1 MLRDHGF
8 GAVVSSDLIRARQSA
23 DMLAAGLGLPA
34 PEVDADLR
42 ERDIGAWTGCTTAE
56 ILERWPG
63 QLEAWRDGKLT
74 APPGGESHARLVER
88 VTRAVERL
96 AGADTGTADRASA
109 LVVVTHGG
117 VIRTLERH
125 LGVEPVTAANFGG
138 RWIEREGEVLRP
150 GPRPRPPRSEGG
162 PLGRQ
167 PAVSVGLVH
176 ARRRHHPH
184 LLAPRRL
191 SRLGA
196 RLRPHARAGA
206 PRGPPPRPPLLGA
219 GGALSPQR
227 AGPWLPAGQG
237 DRGDRLSLPYRGWGA
252 ALAAARHA
260 ASCSPSSLL
269 GGP

>member
-1 MLRDHGF
+1 MTGAVPRLLLLRHGQSAWNAAERWQGWADPPLSELGRRQALAAVTMLRDHGF

-150 GPRPRPPRSEGG
+150 GPP
-162 PLGRQ
+162 
-167 PAVSVGLVH
+167 V
-176 ARRRHHPH
+176 
-184 LLAPRRL
+184 
-191 SRLGA
+191 
-196 RLRPHARAGA
+196 
-206 PRGPPPRPPLLGA
+206 
-219 GGALSPQR
+219 
-227 AGPWLPAGQG
+227 
-237 DRGDRLSLPYRGWGA
+237 
-252 ALAAARHA
+252 ALADGDPRTITTR
-260 ASCSPSSLL
+260 L
-269 GGP
+269 